1 MYANGTLL
9 GYGERTGNP
18 PLEGLVMEYVSLTGG
33 TNGMDTTVIS
43 EIASYFEHEIKY
55 QIPPNYPFVGRDFN
69 VTRAGIHA
77 DGLLKDEEI
86 YNIFDTTKIL
96 GRPPRVAVDKTS
108 GTAGVAWW
116 INTSLNLPPALRVDK
131 KSAGVQKITE
141 WVDAQYR
148 QERTTSISDEEMLSQ
163 VRVSLPELLSVVV
176 ERT

>member
-1 MYANGTLL
+1 
-9 GYGERTGNP
+9 
-18 PLEGLVMEYVSLTGG
+18 MEYVSLTGETKG
-33 TNGMDTTVIS
+33 IDTSVIS
-43 EIASYFEHEIKY
+43 EIAHYFEHEIKY

-108 GTAGVAWW
+108 GTAGVSWW
-116 INTSLNLPPALRVDK
+116 INTYLNLPPAKRVDK
-131 KSAGVQKITE
+131 KAESVQKITA

-163 VRVSLPELLSVVV
+163 VRRHLPELMPAE
-176 ERT
+176 ERRA